1 MIRSRVEIISRAVVE
16 ISGVLCAADVPD
28 LRSGVGWAQLKGWS
42 SKITRLDTI
51 SPGTAGF

>member
-1 MIRSRVEIISRAVVE
+1 VEIISRAVVE